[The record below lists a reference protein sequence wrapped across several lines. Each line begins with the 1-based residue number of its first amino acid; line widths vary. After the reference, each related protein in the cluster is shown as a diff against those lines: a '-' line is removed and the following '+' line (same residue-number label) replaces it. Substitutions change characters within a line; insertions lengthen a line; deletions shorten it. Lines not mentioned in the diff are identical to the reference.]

1 MPPASSVSPPPVA
14 LPIVPSV
21 VSPPHEAPA
30 VASASSVPSLAEAFS
45 ALLSAEQSRAISPSA
60 VSAPG
65 LSNAALEDIVRRVVA
80 RMSDDAIRDT
90 VVDIA
95 ERLVR
100 EEIERIKGEARK

>member
-1 MPPASSVSPPPVA
+1 MVPSPVSPA
-14 LPIVPSV
+14 
-21 VSPPHEAPA
+21 HEASA
-30 VASASSVPSLAEAFS
+30 TASTSSVPSLAEAFS

-60 VSAPG
+60 VSGPG

-80 RMSDDAIRDT
+80 RMSDEAIRDT